1 MTTKTTYV
9 ITKPTSAVFTTI
21 SNSYH
26 LKTDLDS
33 NLGTVVHI
41 KTPQMYLD
49 INCENEN
56 QILIFV
62 TREQLENSSD
72 WFCYIAIAM
81 DLLMEEKDFEVF
93 NILKTKSCRTTLVF
107 DNEMFRLYYQ
117 QQRRDINEF
126 VNRNGS
132 PGSHRFI
139 APTLNDK
146 LSFLKSLCCSG
157 CNAIS
162 DFYDQPHS

>member
-81 DLLMEEKDFEVF
+81 DLLMQETDVDVF

-107 DNEMFRLYYQ
+107 DHEMFRLYYQ

-126 VNRNGS
+126 VNKNGNS
-132 PGSHRFI
+132 GDKFNAS
-139 APTLNDK
+139 TLNDK
-146 LSFLKSLCCSG
+146 LTWFLSLG
-157 CNAIS
+157 CDGCHAIS
-162 DFYDQPHS
+162 EFYDQPHA